1 MSDQNQ
7 KPLSDERMRRRA
19 FSRWE
24 NEGGAP
30 ASGREQ
36 HPVKKASYTVVYKKH
51 PVIEKHIKTPEEEKL
66 CV

>member
-7 KPLSDERMRRRA
+7 KPLGDERMRRRA

-30 ASGREQ
+30 ASGREK
-36 HPVKKASYTVVYKKH
+36 HPVKKASYTVVYKKR
-51 PVIEKHIKTPEEEKL
+51 PPIYENVKTS
-66 CV
+66 